1 MRGTDGPSS
10 SGEGGHRCRLR
21 PADPGGLRPGS
32 AHHWMQIVDGGER
45 EAREAWERQLR
56 TSAVGHPLTVG
67 DLGGSWPRALTRT
80 DHGRD

>member
-1 MRGTDGPSS
+1 
-10 SGEGGHRCRLR
+10 
-21 PADPGGLRPGS
+21 
-32 AHHWMQIVDGGER
+32 MQIVDGGER